1 MSYATKVLLGV
12 KKVIGK
18 TGEPCV
24 VTRKDSSLDP
34 GNPTKPVIS
43 TTTYNMLGVV
53 QPETKYDPALA
64 SVRTRTI
71 FIPDLLSVEDVRAP
85 GVPPNTVDSVTWVT
99 KQGDTVVAGGM
110 TYKLL
115 VNEAPR
121 INGRQVAAIHEAVAL

>member
-24 VTRKDSSLDP
+24 VTRKVTSPDP
-34 GNPTKPVIS
+34 SNPTKPITI
-43 TTTYNMLGVV
+43 TTTYNVLGVV

-71 FIPDLLSVEDVRAP
+71 FIPDLLSV
-85 GVPPNTVDSVTWVT
+85 PPNTVDSVTWVS
-99 KQGDTVVAGGM
+99 KQGDTVLAGGM

>member
-1 MSYATKVLLGV
+1 MSTYAVKVLLGV

-24 VTRKDSSLDP
+24 VTRKVTTPDP
-34 GNPTKPVIS
+34 SNPTKPTTV
-43 TTTYNMLGVV
+43 TTTYNVLGVV

-71 FIPDLLSVEDVRAP
+71 FIPDLLSATQSGLP
-85 GVPPNTVDSVTWVT
+85 LNTVDAVAWVS
-99 KQGDTVVAGGM
+99 KQGDTVAVAGM

>member
-24 VTRKDSSLDP
+24 VTRKVTTPDP
-34 GNPTKPVIS
+34 SNPTKPITV
-43 TTTYNMLGVV
+43 TTTYDVLGVV

-71 FIPDLLSVEDVRAP
+71 FIPDLLSAEQV
-85 GVPPNTVDSVTWVT
+85 GVPLNTVDVVAWVS
-99 KQGDTVVAGGM
+99 KQGDTVAVAGM

>member
-1 MSYATKVLLGV
+1 MSTYAVKVLLGV

-24 VTRKDSSLDP
+24 VTRKVTTPDP
-34 GNPTKPVIS
+34 SNPTKPITV
-43 TTTYNMLGVV
+43 TTTYNVLGVV

-71 FIPDLLSVEDVRAP
+71 FIPDLLSVP
-85 GVPPNTVDSVTWVT
+85 LNTVDAVTWVT
-99 KQGDTVVAGGM
+99 KQGDTVAVAGM

-115 VNEAPR
+115 INEAPR

>member
-12 KKVIGK
+12 KKVVGK
-18 TGEPCV
+18 TGEPV
-24 VTRKDSSLDP
+24 TLTRKVSTLDP
-34 GNPTKPVIS
+34 SNPTKPIVV
-43 TTTYNMLGVV
+43 TTTYTMLGVV
-53 QPETKYDPALA
+53 QPETKYDPQLA

-71 FIPDLLSVEDVRAP
+71 FIPDLLSVEES
-85 GVPPNTVDSVTWVT
+85 GVPLNTIDNVTWVS
-99 KQGDTVVAGGM
+99 KQGDTVAVAGM

>member
-1 MSYATKVLLGV
+1 MSTYAVKVLLGV

-24 VTRKDSSLDP
+24 VTRKVTTPDP
-34 GNPTKPVIS
+34 SNPTKPITV
-43 TTTYNMLGVV
+43 TTTYNVLGVV

-71 FIPDLLSVEDVRAP
+71 FIPDLLSATHGGAP
-85 GVPPNTVDSVTWVT
+85 LNTVDSVTWVS
-99 KQGDTVVAGGM
+99 KQGDTVAVAGM

>member
-12 KKVIGK
+12 KKAVGK
-18 TGEPCV
+18 TGESV
-24 VTRKDSSLDP
+24 TLTRKVSTLDP
-34 GNPTKPVIS
+34 SNPTKPVVV
-43 TTTYNMLGVV
+43 TTTYTMLGVV
-53 QPETKYDPALA
+53 QPETKYDPQLA

-71 FIPDLLSVEDVRAP
+71 FIPDLLSVESAGMP
-85 GVPPNTVDSVTWVT
+85 LNTTDNVVWVS
-99 KQGDTVVAGGM
+99 KQGDTVAVAGM

>member
-1 MSYATKVLLGV
+1 MSTYATKVLLGV

-24 VTRKDSSLDP
+24 VTRKVTSPDP
-34 GNPTKPVIS
+34 TNPTKPITV
-43 TTTYNMLGVV
+43 TTTYNVLGVV

-71 FIPDLLSVEDVRAP
+71 FIPDLLSV
-85 GVPPNTVDSVTWVT
+85 PPNTVDSVTWVS
-99 KQGDTVVAGGM
+99 KQGDTVAVAGM

-115 VNEAPR
+115 VNEAPL